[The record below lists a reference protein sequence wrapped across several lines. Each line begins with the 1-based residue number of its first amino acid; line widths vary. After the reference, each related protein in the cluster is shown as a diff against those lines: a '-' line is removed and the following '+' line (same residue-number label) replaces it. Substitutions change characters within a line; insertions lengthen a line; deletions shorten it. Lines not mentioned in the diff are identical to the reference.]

1 MKYSSIVFG
10 ATAILMMTGCTA
22 MLPYDSEFTC
32 NKGNGKGI
40 CGSMSE
46 IYGETLKNKDSNESL
61 SATGQTGSC
70 SKCPSVQGQTDASCQ
85 EHYITAPDEKEEI
98 IYALYR
104 KEKDSHTK
112 NVQQDERLAALE
124 MQAKLLIANNG
135 NLSNKFAELQN
146 QTQKAPITNYP
157 IYGGEKT
164 SDSAALFDGV
174 KKEKKKKSI
183 KKRVKKIFVPAEK
196 PEEFE
201 DATGVVEVIYKDSFA
216 RAAPNL
222 LRPTV
227 AEPIHKGEQFNYT
240 GKSKSWYRLK
250 SGLYVS
256 KKVVKEAESAVAQAK
271 AAAIIKSAPSIKG
284 TTVKAEAKK

>member
-46 IYGETLKNKDSNESL
+46 IYNETLKNKDSNESL
-61 SATGQTGSC
+61 SATGQAVSC
-70 SKCPSVQGQTDASCQ
+70 SKCPSTQGQTATSCQ
-85 EHYITAPDEKEEI
+85 EHYIAAPDEKEEI

-135 NLSNKFAELQN
+135 NLSSKFAELQN

-164 SDSAALFDGV
+164 SDSAALSDNV
-174 KKEKKKKSI
+174 KKEKKKKIAKKRI
-183 KKRVKKIFVPAEK
+183 KKILVPAEK

-201 DATGVVEVIYKDSFA
+201 DVAGMVEVIYKDSFT

-227 AEPIHKGEQFNYT
+227 AEPIHKGEQYSYT

-256 KKVVKEAESAVAQAK
+256 KRVVREIENTVSQAK
-271 AAAIIKSAPSIKG
+271 AAAIVKSTPSMKG
-284 TTVKAEAKK
+284 TAVKAEVKK